1 MALSE
6 LAAIEAAYHAL
17 QSLDEAG
24 RGRALRWLSD
34 ALDAPMPLAETAA
47 EPAAATAAVGA
58 PAALAED
65 GARPGRRSPAAG
77 GRGMRQSGRRPAP
90 AEGTRVTRRKSE
102 APAGRRG
109 RRRADAATGTAGERV
124 YRRMPA
130 PDEVMAAYQQVGTVS
145 GLAQHFGVPVH
156 TAQGWARRLRQKG
169 HQIGRR
175 EKE

>member
-34 ALDAPMPLAETAA
+34 ALEAPVPLAEAIAAAAIENSVPA
-47 EPAAATAAVGA
+47 EPAARS
-58 PAALAED
+58 ED
-65 GARPGRRSPAAG
+65 GVKPTRRAAG
-77 GRGMRQSGRRPAP
+77 SRSARQGRRRPAP
-90 AEGTRVTRRKSE
+90 AEGTRT
-102 APAGRRG
+102 APKKADVATARRG
-109 RRRADAATGTAGERV
+109 RRRTETAATGERV
-124 YRRMPA
+124 YRRMPGA
-130 PDEVMAAYQQVGTVS
+130 DEVMAAYQEVGTVS

-169 HQIGRR
+169 HQIGRQD
-175 EKE
+175 KG